1 VKLPEGLIDSLKYI
15 SSFDAEAFAEV
26 HAQHVFETSVR
37 INPRKSTHH
46 LPLKNNVPWSERGF
60 TLAERPSFTLDPFFH
75 AGHYYVQESSS
86 MFLEEVIRQ
95 TVSLNEP
102 IVAIDLCAAP
112 GGKSTLM
119 QSVLHPESLLIC
131 NEVIQ
136 SRVQIL
142 KENIIKWGSTNVVVL
157 NQDPAAFS
165 SLNGHADLLMID
177 APCSGSGLFR
187 RDPDLV
193 GEWSKA
199 NVQLCS
205 ERQQRI
211 LADSWD
217 VLKEGGTL
225 VYSTCSYSEEENEK
239 IIDWISREF
248 ETESCRIAIK
258 EEWGIEEVLS
268 QYNNYGYRFWPYKV
282 HGEGFFIAAFRKKSS
297 AKEAAFNKRGK
308 IQSFTQKEKEVLCK
322 WIRQVDGVDFIHQ
335 GEKIA
340 VVPEKWKG
348 LIASLVNQGRV
359 RYAGV
364 ELGSFV
370 RDELI
375 PEHSL
380 ALSGLLHADI
390 EKVQLSLEQSL
401 DYLRRNEWSGP
412 SLRKGWIL
420 VQYQDA
426 ILGWIKGV
434 GNRVNNYYPK
444 EWRIRML
451 GN

>member
-1 VKLPEGLIDSLKYI
+1 MKIPELLIDSLRHI
-15 SSFDAEAFAEV
+15 SGFDATAFAEV
-26 HAQHVFETSVR
+26 HAQHIFETSVR
-37 INPRKSTHH
+37 INPLKSTHT
-46 LPLKNNVPWSERGF
+46 LPLKQEVPWCESGYI
-60 TLAERPSFTLDPFFH
+60 LAERPSFTLDPFFH

-86 MFLEEVIRQ
+86 MFLEEVLKQ
-95 TVSLNEP
+95 TISLKEP
-102 IVAIDLCAAP
+102 LLAVDLCAAP

-136 SRVQIL
+136 SRVPVL
-142 KENIIKWGSTNVVVL
+142 KENIIKWGSQNVVVT

-165 SLNGHADLLMID
+165 SLNGHVDLLMID

-199 NVQLCS
+199 NVQLCG

-217 VLKEGGTL
+217 VLKEGGIL
-225 VYSTCSYSEEENEK
+225 VYSTCSYSEEENEQ
-239 IIDWISREF
+239 ILDWINQTF
-248 ETESCRIAIK
+248 DTETCRIAIK
-258 EEWGIEEVLS
+258 EDWGIEEVLS
-268 QYNNYGYRFWPYKV
+268 ANNNYGYRFWPYKV
-282 HGEGFFIAAFRKKSS
+282 QGEGFFIAAFRKKSS
-297 AKEAAFNKRGK
+297 THPSVLNKRGK
-308 IQSFTQKEKEVLCK
+308 VQVFTQKEKEILYK
-322 WIRQVDGVDFIHQ
+322 WIGQDGGVDFIHQ

-340 VVPEKWKG
+340 AIPVRWKE
-348 LIASLVNQGRV
+348 LITSLVNQGRV

-375 PEHSL
+375 PDHSL
-380 ALSGLLHADI
+380 ALSGMLHTHL
-390 EKVQLSLEQSL
+390 EKVQLTLEQSL
-401 DYLRRNEWSGP
+401 DFLRRNEWPGP
-412 SLRKGWIL
+412 SLKKGWIA
-420 VQYQDA
+420 VQYEDA
-426 ILGWIKGV
+426 ILGWAKGV
-434 GNRVNNYYPK
+434 GSRVNNYYPK

-451 GN
+451 

>member
-1 VKLPEGLIDSLKYI
+1 MNLPTELIDSLAHI
-15 SSFDAEAFAEV
+15 SGFDTTAFAEV
-26 HAQHVFETSVR
+26 HAQHIFETSVR
-37 INPRKSTHH
+37 INPRKPTHH
-46 LPLKNNVPWSERGF
+46 LSIKQKVSWCEKGY
-60 TLAERPSFTLDPFFH
+60 TLIQRPSFTLDPFFH

-86 MFLEEVIRQ
+86 MFLEEVLKQ
-95 TVSLNEP
+95 TVP
-102 IVAIDLCAAP
+102 INQALLAVDLCAAP

-119 QSVLHPESLLIC
+119 QSLLHPDSLLIC

-136 SRVQIL
+136 SRVPVL
-142 KENIIKWGSTNVVVL
+142 KENIIKWGSNNVVIL

-165 SLNGHADLLMID
+165 SLKGHADLLMID

-211 LADSWD
+211 LADSWH
-217 VLKEGGTL
+217 VLKEGGIL
-225 VYSTCSYSEEENEK
+225 VYSTCSYSEEENEQ
-239 IIDWISREF
+239 ILDWISREF
-248 ETESCRIAIK
+248 ETESCRI
-258 EEWGIEEVLS
+258 ELNNDWGIEEVLS
-268 QYNNYGYRFWPYKV
+268 RHNNFGYRFWPYKV
-282 HGEGFFIAAFRKKSS
+282 QGEGFFIAAFRKKSS
-297 AKEAAFNKRGK
+297 ADEASFNKRGK
-308 IQSFTQKEKEVLCK
+308 IHSFTQKEKEVIYK
-322 WIRQVDGVDFIHQ
+322 WIRKVEGVDFIHQ

-340 VVPEKWKG
+340 VVPERWRE
-348 LIASLVNQGRV
+348 LITSLVNQGRV

-364 ELGSFV
+364 EIGSLV

-380 ALSGLLHADI
+380 ALSGMLHDDI
-390 EKVQLSLEQSL
+390 ENIQLTMEQSL
-401 DYLRRNEWSGP
+401 DYLRKNEWSGP
-412 SLRKGWIL
+412 SLKKGWIA
-420 VQYQDA
+420 VQYEDA
-426 ILGWIKGV
+426 KLGWVKGV

-451 GN
+451 